1 MYQLQ
6 KLKEQSETQCE
17 ELQKQL
23 QILSSKLN
31 DVSVDDVTVT
41 SDTLK
46 EAGETRNWNQRSV
59 KKGF

>member
-1 MYQLQ
+1 MQESMYQLQ

-46 EAGETRNWNQRSV
+46 EAGETRN
-59 KKGF
+59 

>member
-1 MYQLQ
+1 MQESMYQLQ
-6 KLKEQSETQCE
+6 KLKEQSENQCE

-46 EAGETRNWNQRSV
+46 EAGETRN
-59 KKGF
+59 